1 MWNGRALHGRKI
13 GVQQSKVSDRNSSI
27 SRHNFAARG
36 KRTAYN
42 KGGQNAFPFSKHS
55 SKGVMPINS
64 EDQVWIVNE
73 GDTQVVK
80 IAESLVSS
88 LKQEVY
94 HSFVATVNRLDVDE
108 RDLQEWFYNEKS
120 LQVEVRRLHFPMF
133 WLELLQMTTLAWL
146 MSAFL

>member
-1 MWNGRALHGRKI
+1 MFNSRK
-13 GVQQSKVSDRNSSI
+13 SDRNSSI

-42 KGGQNAFPFSKHS
+42 KGGQNAFTFSKHS
-55 SKGVMPINS
+55 SKGVMSINS

-94 HSFVATVNRLDVDE
+94 HSFT
-108 RDLQEWFYNEKS
+108 
-120 LQVEVRRLHFPMF
+120 
-133 WLELLQMTTLAWL
+133 LL
-146 MSAFL
+146 